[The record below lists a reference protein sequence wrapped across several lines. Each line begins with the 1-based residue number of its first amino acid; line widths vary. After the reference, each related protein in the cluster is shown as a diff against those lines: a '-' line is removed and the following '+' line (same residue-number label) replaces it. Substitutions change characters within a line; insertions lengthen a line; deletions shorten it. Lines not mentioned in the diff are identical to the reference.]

1 MVERRAAIERREEE
15 KRARGELYCWNEA
28 NYKLLSLAQGEGAPE
43 LCFGA
48 TDYYTR
54 LALHELYREASGE
67 RERLRYCSNTFGVS
81 LLIET
86 RDQRLIFAPRSQR
99 VGVYAGY
106 YNISL
111 SEGLSLVDGVDSR
124 GPDLAGCGRRGI
136 FEEYGIAEEQI
147 EELTCLSLGIDRH
160 YTSWGMLGYARLKL
174 ESGEIAS
181 HRAGA
186 ADAWEASHLD
196 FVPAQLETV
205 VDFVRSRGAPWAPSA
220 LTTIY
225 QTLSY
230 KYSEQTV
237 LEVIERAHR
246 DRTGA

>member
-1 MVERRAAIERREEE
+1 MAERRAEIERREEE
-15 KRARGELYCWNEA
+15 KRARGELYYWNEA
-28 NYKLLSLAQGEGAPE
+28 NYKLLSLTQGEDAPE

-54 LALHELYREASGE
+54 LALHELYREVTDE

-86 RDQRLIFAPRSQR
+86 RDQHLIFAQRSQR

-111 SEGLSLVDGVDSR
+111 SEGLSLVDGVDGR

-136 FEEYGIAEEQI
+136 FEEYGIAEKQI
-147 EELTCLSLGIDRH
+147 EELTCLGLGIDRS
-160 YTSWGMLGYARLKL
+160 YTSWGILGYARLKL
-174 ESGEIAS
+174 ESGEIAG

-196 FVPAQLETV
+196 FVPTQLETV
-205 VDFVRSRGAPWAPSA
+205 IDFVQSRGAPWAPSA

-230 KYSEQTV
+230 KYDEHTV
-237 LEVIERAHR
+237 LKVIEQRSR
-246 DRTGA
+246 